1 MMSCDPL
8 GQHHIKTAQKRCHSG
23 PVLMSL
29 PGIRIKCLFGSM
41 HERHKDGCVS
51 LFSKSIIEA
60 LWEQVEKSHVP
71 VRKIAGPQS
80 DLANSRTGWKTVRIF
95 VSSTFKDFHQER
107 EILVK
112 KVWLQKWKHLLVIN
126 LK

>member
-1 MMSCDPL
+1 
-8 GQHHIKTAQKRCHSG
+8 
-23 PVLMSL
+23 
-29 PGIRIKCLFGSM
+29 M

-60 LWEQVEKSHVP
+60 FWDQAEKSHVP
-71 VRKIAGPQS
+71 VRKI
-80 DLANSRTGWKTVRIF
+80 DLANSRTDWKTVRIF

-112 KVWLQKWKHLLVIN
+112 KVWLQKWKHLLVFN